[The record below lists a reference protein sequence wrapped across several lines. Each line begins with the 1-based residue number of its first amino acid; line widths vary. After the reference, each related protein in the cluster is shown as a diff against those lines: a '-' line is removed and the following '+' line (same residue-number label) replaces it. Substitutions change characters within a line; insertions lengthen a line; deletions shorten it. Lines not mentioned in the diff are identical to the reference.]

1 MDRIDDIMGRWNRHR
16 ELEVFLTT
24 FDGAQ
29 HLRLHGWLKRNDVLI
44 KSENIVKEDDYFG
57 VFTIYIPESMLK
69 ILKKANTKKG
79 LFTDLEVMSAESE
92 RWNIFQ
98 NKSKDKSKLFESI
111 ENLMF
116 SFQIRDKNDIEKF
129 LKQANETSLAL
140 FKKNDDFIDDYVE
153 TPEMSKKDKLKDIE
167 LMIEAFVEEERYEDC
182 ALLVE
187 IKDKIKKHYKKITN
201 EYYTKGTIN
210 INKSGSFF

>member
-1 MDRIDDIMGRWNRHR
+1 MNVNRWNRHR
-16 ELEVFLTT
+16 ELEVYLTT

-29 HLRLHGWLKRNDVLI
+29 HLRLHGWLKRNDTLI
-44 KSENIVKEDDYFG
+44 KAENIADNDDHFGTFMVYITENQLNKLKENN
-57 VFTIYIPESMLK
+57 TESS
-69 ILKKANTKKG
+69 
-79 LFTDLEVMSAESE
+79 LFMDLEVMSTESE
-92 RWNIFQ
+92 RWNLFQ
-98 NKSKDKSKLFESI
+98 NKTNDKSKLFESI

-153 TPEMSKKDKLKDIE
+153 TNEMSAKDKLKDLE

-182 ALLVE
+182 ALLVK
-187 IKDKIKKHYKKITN
+187 IKDKIKKHYKKLKLKKY
-201 EYYTKGTIN
+201 E
-210 INKSGSFF
+210 